1 MHELKVPSTAA
12 QNFGTGIKL
21 LVCGILL
28 LSCIK
33 TFRVKIIDVN
43 YLVNQLNAVL
53 KVWFTNIRQFLWSCL
68 YACDNL
74 KYCKFVL
81 RPL

>member
-28 LSCIK
+28 SSCIK
-33 TFRVKIIDVN
+33 TFRVKITDVN
-43 YLVNQLNAVL
+43 YLLNQSNVIL
-53 KVWFTNIRQFLWSCL
+53 KVWFADICQFHWTCCL
-68 YACDNL
+68 YAII
-74 KYCKFVL
+74 
-81 RPL
+81 